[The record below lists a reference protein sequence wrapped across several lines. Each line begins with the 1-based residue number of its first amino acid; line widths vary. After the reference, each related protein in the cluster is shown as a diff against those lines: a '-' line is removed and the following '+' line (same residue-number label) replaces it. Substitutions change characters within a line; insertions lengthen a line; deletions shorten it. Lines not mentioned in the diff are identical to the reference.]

1 MLPGI
6 FGENLFD
13 DFFADPFGVMP
24 AARGNDPLYGK
35 HADRLM

>member
-13 DFFADPFGVMP
+13 DFFADPFDMMP
-24 AARGNDPLYGK
+24 TGRGSDPLYGK
-35 HADRLM
+35 HAQNL